1 MQIRFILDKIL
12 HIYTGCIKAKE
23 KLKIDIV
30 KVPVTY
36 LIKKTIVLVSKHLHK
51 AVTLV
56 DMMKKKLL
64 KLREK
69 YKSFKDEQGNEK
81 TSQYALLST

>member
-1 MQIRFILDKIL
+1 M
-12 HIYTGCIKAKE
+12 
-23 KLKIDIV
+23 
-30 KVPVTY
+30 Y
-36 LIKKTIVLVSKHLHK
+36 LIKETIVLVASKHLHK

-56 DMMKKKLL
+56 DMMKKKLP